1 MRHGARS
8 AEAAPTTGSES
19 PPAPADH
26 PRPAYAWFVVGVL
39 VVASLVSY
47 IDRQIVAIVV
57 APMKA
62 DLHASDSE
70 IGWLYGVFALFFAI
84 AGMPIAMLADRHSR
98 TKLITAG
105 VFIWSALT
113 AVCGLATSFV
123 QVLLARIGVGVGEA
137 VLTPAATSLI
147 ADCFPRAKI
156 PFAISVFMVGSTIGS
171 GLAFVVGGFV
181 LGLVQGAGRAHVPLL
196 GDLGAWQQ
204 VFLVC
209 GLPGLLL
216 VPFLLLVREPQRRY
230 LSAKSSGG
238 ASMSEILAF
247 YRANRATLLLHHL
260 GFLCFSLMGF
270 GFVFWSITFFAR
282 VHGMQASTAAQIF
295 GWLQLVFASL
305 GSVWAP
311 TLAARLARD
320 GRRDGNIVAGMVGG
334 ALAMVSIIL
343 IQPMPTA
350 FWAWVLY
357 VPALF
362 FVSSPFGLA
371 YGSLP
376 VITPAPMR
384 AVVTA
389 GFMLV
394 VNLGMLLG
402 PPIAGALNERIF
414 PGPQGVRWSL
424 LTLTP
429 IFGLTGLALLAF
441 GRRHYGVS
449 LEAADRL
456 EAAERRQAAQPLEAT
471 AASAAGALAGKSS

>member
-1 MRHGARS
+1 MPLPRLSPAVQRRQRRRGGQLFGRPLPGSLRASRRCVEDRGARRFARFRALRSPRRAQFRETAARSAQWPLSRGRALYALPAGHAAIGCRMRHGARS

-84 AGMPIAMLADRHSR
+84 AGMPIAMLADRYSR

-147 ADCFPRAKI
+147 ADCFPRPKI

-320 GRRDGNIVAGMVGG
+320 WRGG
-334 ALAMVSIIL
+334 
-343 IQPMPTA
+343 
-350 FWAWVLY
+350 
-357 VPALF
+357 
-362 FVSSPFGLA
+362 
-371 YGSLP
+371 
-376 VITPAPMR
+376 
-384 AVVTA
+384 
-389 GFMLV
+389 
-394 VNLGMLLG
+394 
-402 PPIAGALNERIF
+402 
-414 PGPQGVRWSL
+414 
-424 LTLTP
+424 
-429 IFGLTGLALLAF
+429 
-441 GRRHYGVS
+441 
-449 LEAADRL
+449 
-456 EAAERRQAAQPLEAT
+456 
-471 AASAAGALAGKSS
+471 

>member
-1 MRHGARS
+1 MSGGANR
-8 AEAAPTTGSES
+8 AP
-19 PPAPADH
+19 DDL
-26 PRPAYAWFVVGVL
+26 PRPGYAWFTVGVL
-39 VVASLVSY
+39 LLASVVSY
-47 IDRQIVAIVV
+47 VDRQIVAIVV

-70 IGWLYGVFALFFAI
+70 IGWLYGVFALFFAL
-84 AGMPIAMLADRHSR
+84 GGLPLAMLADRYSR
-98 TKLITAG
+98 TRLIAAG
-105 VFIWSALT
+105 VAVWSALT
-113 AVCGLATSFV
+113 ATCGVASSFG

-137 VLTPAATSLI
+137 VLTPAANSLI
-147 ADCFPRAKI
+147 ADCFPRPRI
-156 PFAISVFMVGSTIGS
+156 PFAISVFTVGSTVGS

-181 LGLVQGAGRAHVPLL
+181 LGLVQGAGHVHLPLL
-196 GDLGAWQQ
+196 GQLGAWQQ
-204 VFLVC
+204 VFVVC

-216 VPFLLLVREPQRRY
+216 VPVVLLVREPRRRY
-230 LSAKSSGG
+230 LAGQGGG
-238 ASMSEILAF
+238 ASLSEILAF
-247 YRANRATLLLHHL
+247 YRANRATLALHHL

-270 GFVFWSITFFAR
+270 GFVFWSITFFSR
-282 VHGMQASTAAQIF
+282 VHGMPASTAAQIF
-295 GWLQLVFASL
+295 GWLQMIFASL

-311 TLAARLARD
+311 TLAARLARR
-320 GRRDGNIVAGMVGG
+320 GRRDANLLAGMAGG

-343 IQPMPTA
+343 IQPMPTV

-362 FVSSPFGLA
+362 FVASPFGLA

-376 VITPAPMR
+376 VITPPPMR

-402 PPIAGALNERIF
+402 PPIAGLFNERIF

-429 IFGLTGLALLAF
+429 IFGVAGLVLLAF
-441 GRRHYGVS
+441 GRRHYGAS

-456 EAAERRQAAQPLEAT
+456 EAARAVMAAPESPPVGVARQLH
-471 AASAAGALAGKSS
+471 AAGDDQGLTGNPTSRV